1 SPEAETPASGT
12 VFDYRDPPGGLV
24 TSVPAFSSE
33 MAGREKDDSPFRTER
48 ISARIQALS
57 ISDACN
63 NSTAKSLKRGPE
75 VKIHTA
81 DYGDSQENVESADD
95 IWLSVS
101 EVPLLTQPTAAPP
114 PSRGPPPRP
123 AQLSKTASGSASS
136 HFEKLSDSY
145 PTCSNS
151 NEAFQSPR
159 SVPSGAKSSSLEDFS
174 ASKRRNRVQ
183 GSSDALSGK
192 AMDASSVAASSDPAM
207 REAMD
212 KTVDESKHV
221 KEARRRKNAQEEKRQ
236 REEEESRRIR
246 EAERKEQ
253 EQRKLEREKES
264 GSRAVKMVIREAH
277 ERAVDE
283 APAAAKR
290 AAVAKAEAEAQE
302 RAERAAVKRVQAEVR
317 ERARRNA
324 KEEARKAAIEANE
337 RARAQGREKEA
348 QERTAAAAR
357 EKKHNNDDNLESF
370 GMGFHASGT
379 PMLREISLGIAE
391 MLDIEIRRWAA
402 GKKGNLRALLST
414 LQDVLWPE
422 CGWQPVPLTE
432 LMAAASVKKAYRKAN
447 LCIHPDKMQQK
458 GATLQQ
464 KYIAEKVL
472 DILQDALNKFNS
484 EDHFKG

>member
-1 SPEAETPASGT
+1 MT
-12 VFDYRDPPGGLV
+12 D
-24 TSVPAFSSE
+24 
-33 MAGREKDDSPFRTER
+33 REKDDSPFRTER

-57 ISDACN
+57 ISDTCN

-81 DYGDSQENVESADD
+81 DYGDSRENVESADD

-123 AQLSKTASGSASS
+123 AQISKTASGSATS
-136 HFEKLSDSY
+136 HFGKLNDSY

-159 SVPSGAKSSSLEDFS
+159 SVPAGAKSSSLEDFS
-174 ASKRRNRVQ
+174 ASKRRSRVQ

-192 AMDASSVAASSDPAM
+192 AMDANSVAASSDPAM
-207 REAMD
+207 KEAMH
-212 KTVDESKHV
+212 KTLDELTHV
-221 KEARRRKNAQEEKRQ
+221 KEARGRENAQAVRMQQERIEKIKIDAQETDLRERQVQVEHELEERIV
-236 REEEESRRIR
+236 EEEESRRIR
-246 EAERKEQ
+246 EAERKEK

-283 APAAAKR
+283 ARTAAKR
-290 AAVAKAEAEAQE
+290 AAAAKAEAEAQE

-317 ERARRNA
+317 ERARRKA

-357 EKKHNNDDNLESF
+357 AKKHNNDDNLESF
-370 GMGFHASGT
+370 GMGSHASGT
-379 PMLREISLGIAE
+379 PMPREISLGIAE

-402 GKKGNLRALLST
+402 GKKGNLCALLST

-422 CGWQPVPLTE
+422 CGWQPVSLTE
-432 LMAAASVKKAYRKAN
+432 LMTAASVKKAYRKAN

-458 GATLQQ
+458 GANLQQ

-472 DILQDALNKFNS
+472 DILQMDYAGMVSTVGLR
-484 EDHFKG
+484 